1 MKNTLRKAFLLMI
14 FAIIAVGGAFGQ
26 RVGDTVQVGG
36 QPYTIETVN
45 GDVLTLRKVVAQGN
59 GPVNWVAVAD
69 SSFGTSNNQINDVAF
84 GNNTWV
90 AVGQN
95 GKIAYSTD
103 NGRSWT
109 AVPAGTAANQSG
121 FRNVTSVNAVA
132 FANNMFIAVGGDG
145 TNASLAGISYSTDG
159 RTWTAVASPPQ
170 GGWNGI
176 AYGGGRW
183 VIVGGFAQSVPTQTA
198 YSTDGRTWTTV
209 DVSGAIPSSVY
220 GVAFANSRFVATGNG
235 RTATSTNG
243 SSWTAGTNAPSSI
256 LRGIAF
262 GSNRWVVVGNGSRM
276 GYSTDGASW
285 TAVPQANNGGFGQSS
300 DIYGLGFGNNRF
312 VAAGANGRMAYST
325 DGASWTAVANTTFTA
340 TIRAIAYA
348 NGRFVAAGAN
358 GRMAYCDW

>member
-1 MKNTLRKAFLLMI
+1 MMKKSLFLLVVL
-14 FAIIAVGGAFGQ
+14 ALVIAGGAFAQ
-26 RVGDTVQVGG
+26 RVGDTIQAAGSSW
-36 QPYTIETVN
+36 TVESVSS
-45 GDVLTLRKVVAQGN
+45 DRMTLVRAAQGD

-95 GKIAYSTD
+95 GKIAYSAD

-109 AVPAGTAANQSG
+109 GVPAGTAANQSG

-159 RTWTAVASPPQ
+159 RTWTM
-170 GGWNGI
+170 
-176 AYGGGRW
+176 
-183 VIVGGFAQSVPTQTA
+183 
-198 YSTDGRTWTTV
+198 V

-220 GVAFANSRFVATGNG
+220 GIAFANNRFVAISNG
-235 RTATSTNG
+235 RTATPTNG
-243 SSWTAGTNAPSSI
+243 SSGTAGTNAPSSI

-262 GSNRWVVVGNGSRM
+262 GSNRWVVVGQGSRM

-312 VAAGANGRMAYST
+312 AAAGANGRIAYST
-325 DGASWTAVANTTFTA
+325 DGATWTAVANTTFTA
-340 TIRAIAYA
+340 QIRAVAYG
-348 NGRFVAAGAN
+348 NGRFVAVGSG